1 MKYRIEMVN
10 VIKNIR
16 TFIDERYFDDPI
28 DVEVE
33 VYKLNYNRE
42 GPVIDY
48 YFCSKEVGEECIH

>member
-1 MKYRIEMVN
+1 MVN